1 MDSHIKLHITSF
13 LIQQVSSCFYK
24 SSLRL
29 LSWSEILKATSQE
42 DVILL
47 LCAVELVSLAPVV
60 GHGVGEDLSVL
71 VKCGLGDGL
80 LAGLAGLQLGP
91 RVLVP
96 EGVLP
101 ITAHC
106 CQGPVH
112 RVECDVIHSKYV
124 LQIELL
130 IHVIS
135 GPVYRDKKYRII
147 KKNFES
153 CSKIR
158 DSLLVILFIKVASKY
173 YFYT

>member
-1 MDSHIKLHITSF
+1 M
-13 LIQQVSSCFYK
+13 SSCFYK

-71 VKCGLGDGL
+71 VKCALGDGL

-96 EGVLP
+96 EGVLAV
-101 ITAHC
+101 TAHC
-106 CQGPVH
+106 CQGAVH
-112 RVECDVIHSKYV
+112 GVKCDVVHSKNV
-124 LQIELL
+124 RFDVSNKAKKSFRTFSGLL
-130 IHVIS
+130 I
-135 GPVYRDKKYRII
+135 I
-147 KKNFES
+147 KLCARYGLK
-153 CSKIR
+153 
-158 DSLLVILFIKVASKY
+158 
-173 YFYT
+173 